1 MSMIASH
8 ITAFLRQQLACEN
21 TRAAYA
27 YAFQLLFTFASKRLG
42 VAPSDLQIEDID
54 APLVLAFL
62 DHIQAERGNGAHT
75 RNTRLAAIRSFMRF
89 VEFRVPAALDQIR
102 RVLAIPKQRTDTRLV
117 KHLSVAESRSVL
129 DAPDPASRLGI
140 RDRAMLY
147 LGLTGGLRVSE
158 LVGLRLDDVR
168 FEGRYVEIR
177 VLGKGRRERA
187 LLLWKQVGEAIRAWL
202 AIRGTA
208 SCPELFLSATG
219 NPMTRSGFEYVLRKH
234 VQAAASACPSLTG
247 RSVSPHTLRH
257 TCALDTLR
265 ATGDIRK
272 VSLWLGHASQSTTE
286 IYLQVDPTE
295 KIEAIESTV
304 PLPLRPGRFRPQD
317 RLIAALTTGKTPPP
331 SACLQPRRSPR
342 GASSEH

>member
-1 MSMIASH
+1 MSPLAPH
-8 ITAFLRQQLACEN
+8 ITAFLRERLTCEN

-27 YAFQLLFTFASKRLG
+27 YAFQLLFAFAFGRLG
-42 VAPSDLQIEDID
+42 VAPSDLQIEHLD

-62 DHIQAERGNGAHT
+62 DHIQHERGNGART
-75 RNTRLAAIRSFMRF
+75 RNTRLAAIRSFMHF
-89 VEFRVPAALDQIR
+89 IEHRVPAALDQIR
-102 RVLAIPKQRTDTRLV
+102 RVLAIPVQRTDTRLV
-117 KHLSVAESRSVL
+117 KHLSAVESRAVL

-168 FEGRYVEIR
+168 FDGRYVEIR
-177 VLGKGRRERA
+177 VLGKGRKERA
-187 LLLWKQVGEAIRAWL
+187 LLLWKEVGDAIRAWL

-208 SCPELFLSATG
+208 ACPELFLSAAAH
-219 NPMTRSGFEYVLRKH
+219 PMTRSGFEYVLRKH
-234 VQAAASACPSLTG
+234 VGSAAVACPSLTG

-265 ATGDIRK
+265 ATGDLRK
-272 VSLWLGHASQSTTE
+272 VSLWLGHANQSTTE

-295 KIEAIESTV
+295 KIEIIESSV
-304 PLPLRPGRFRPQD
+304 PLRLRPGRFRPPD
-317 RLIAALTTGKTPPP
+317 RLIASLMRGKTQPPP
-331 SACLQPRRSPR
+331 
-342 GASSEH
+342 E